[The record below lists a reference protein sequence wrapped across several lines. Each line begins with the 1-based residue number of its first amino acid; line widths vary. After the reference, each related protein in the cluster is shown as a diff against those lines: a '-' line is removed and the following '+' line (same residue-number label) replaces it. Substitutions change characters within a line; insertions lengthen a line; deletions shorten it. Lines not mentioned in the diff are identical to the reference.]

1 LIRTLWQNE
10 PTKKQLR
17 QFLFIIGLA
26 ILAGLTWALIK
37 GNSRITLLFSALLI
51 FLFLGWLWQ
60 SLLIFFYRIWMSL
73 SHLIGSLMSHIILT
87 LIFFLIFTPIGLI
100 LRISGKRP
108 LDLKLEKEK
117 NSYWQSRKNRQSDLT
132 KMY

>member
-1 LIRTLWQNE
+1 MIKSLWKDE
-10 PTKKQLR
+10 PNQKQLR

-51 FLFLGWLWQ
+51 FLFWGWLWQ
-60 SLLIFFYRIWMSL
+60 PLLIFFYRIWMSL
-73 SHLIGSLMSHIILT
+73 SHLMGSLMSRFILT
-87 LIFFLIFTPIGLI
+87 MIFFLIFTPIGLI

-108 LDLKLEKEK
+108 LDLKLEKQT
-117 NSYWQSRKNRQSDLT
+117 NSYWQPRKNRQSDLN